1 MNQITFECPHCKEI
15 ITGDESLYGQ
25 PVTCQKCHTTIL
37 VPPAPAVSVK
47 PQTARLI
54 QRPAAGAPPVPE
66 APGEETEIF
75 TLSPVARAFPGLI
88 LLGVAFLALAVG
100 LALRAPA
107 LSWPRWVALVPVALG
122 MLPLLVVWVHV
133 KSSSYRLT
141 TQRLFVRRGWMSR
154 HLNEL
159 ELYRV
164 KDVVVDQRFLQRLL
178 GYGTVT
184 IIADDD
190 STPTVS
196 LAGVSGP
203 TQVKEMIRTQYR
215 ASRQREGVHPTEFMQ
230 SPDNKGALP

>member
-1 MNQITFECPHCKEI
+1 
-15 ITGDESLYGQ
+15 
-25 PVTCQKCHTTIL
+25 
-37 VPPAPAVSVK
+37 
-47 PQTARLI
+47 
-54 QRPAAGAPPVPE
+54 
-66 APGEETEIF
+66 
-75 TLSPVARAFPGLI
+75 
-88 LLGVAFLALAVG
+88 
-100 LALRAPA
+100 
-107 LSWPRWVALVPVALG
+107 
-122 MLPLLVVWVHV
+122 
-133 KSSSYRLT
+133 
-141 TQRLFVRRGWMSR
+141 MSR